1 MKLFPYRVLGKRT
14 VILFLLWLLFSEA
27 YNLIHMSLGLAASFG
42 VALLNTAPS
51 RSQIVVIR
59 WLRLVGF
66 LPWLFGRIFMSG
78 LHLAYLILHPKM
90 PIAPRMIR
98 YQTMLENEAAVVL
111 LGNSITLTP
120 GTLTAEVNSNHL
132 LVHAMDEESARDLVT
147 LLMEQKVSG
156 IFEKQENQP

>member
-1 MKLFPYRVLGKRT
+1 
-14 VILFLLWLLFSEA
+14 
-27 YNLIHMSLGLAASFG
+27 
-42 VALLNTAPS
+42 
-51 RSQIVVIR
+51 
-59 WLRLVGF
+59 
-66 LPWLFGRIFMSG
+66 MSG

-98 YQTMLENEAAVVL
+98 YQTMLDNDAAVVL

-156 IFEKQENQP
+156 IFEKQEDQP

>member
-1 MKLFPYRVLGKRT
+1 MKLFPYRVVGKRT
-14 VILFLLWLLFSEA
+14 VILFLAWLLFSEA
-27 YNLIHMSLGLAASFG
+27 YNLIHMSLGLAASLG
-42 VALLNTAPS
+42 VALLNTAHS
-51 RSQIVVIR
+51 RPQIVIR
-59 WLRLVGF
+59 WLRLAGF

-98 YQTMLENEAAVVL
+98 YQTMLGNDTAVVL

-120 GTLTAEVNSNHL
+120 GTVTVEVNSNHL

-147 LLMEQKVSG
+147 LLLEQKVSG
-156 IFEKQENQP
+156 IFEKQEDQP